1 MGASEFMLM
10 SRYADH
16 GNKGYPIDW
25 EDAKKCLDE
34 IKLSAKRE
42 LLLELKADMALD
54 ELEAGEVCDWLDA
67 KLDRLMK

>member
-1 MGASEFMLM
+1 MSASEFMLM

-16 GNKGYPIDW
+16 GNKGYPNDW

-42 LLLELKADMALD
+42 LLLELRADMANHWPSALD
-54 ELEAGEVCDWLDA
+54 EVCDWLDA
-67 KLDRLMK
+67 KLKEY

>member
-1 MGASEFMLM
+1 MSASEFMLM

-16 GNKGYPIDW
+16 GNKGYPNDW

-54 ELEAGEVCDWLDA
+54 EAGEVCDWLDA
-67 KLDRLMK
+67 KLDSLMK